1 MKTIKTLKLFINIL
15 YFALLAVFIGTILF
29 YIALFFFSDL
39 IPFHLQGHKMLFT
52 VLHWKPLLV
61 PITTAINFILF
72 IISIYYLK
80 KSTASFLKS
89 DFYTEE
95 IIQNLKKSG
104 KIFVF
109 IGIST
114 ILVMMVYTIH
124 VQGILQNMIEINVFI
139 SLISILVAAI
149 DLKSIFLIIIGLFF
163 LLFSKSFENA
173 RAVQQENDLT
183 I

>member
-1 MKTIKTLKLFINIL
+1 MKTIKILKLFINIL
-15 YFALLAVFIGTILF
+15 YFALLAVLIGAILF
-29 YIALFFFSDL
+29 YITLFFFSDL

-52 VLHWKPLLV
+52 LLHWKPLLV

-95 IIQNLKKSG
+95 IIKNLKKSG
-104 KIFVF
+104 RIFIF

-114 ILVMMVYTIH
+114 ILVMIIYTIH
-124 VQGILQNMIEINVFI
+124 IQGILQNMVEINVFI
-139 SLISILVAAI
+139 SLISILAAAI

-173 RAVQQENDLT
+173 RAAQQENDLT

>member
-1 MKTIKTLKLFINIL
+1 
-15 YFALLAVFIGTILF
+15 
-29 YIALFFFSDL
+29 
-39 IPFHLQGHKMLFT
+39 MLFT

-149 DLKSIFLIIIGLFF
+149 DLKSIFLIIVGLFF

-173 RAVQQENDLT
+173 RAVEQVKDST